1 MFRTPATTPPILAVA
16 FGNKVFGI
24 DMPSGKRLLRTEV
37 QYATVLRLLVHGD
50 ALLVLGTDLSCLD
63 LATGRVLWKAGLA
76 GAVTSG
82 TLVAHGEF
90 VFAGD
95 AGEVS
100 AFDRSTGRLLWH
112 GGFKGEGLGGVALA
126 TPSGSAQHDRSG

>member
-1 MFRTPATTPPILAVA
+1 MFRTSATTPPILAVA
-16 FGNKVFGI
+16 FRNKVFGI
-24 DMPSGKRLLRTEV
+24 DMPSGKRLWRTEV

-50 ALLVLGTDLSCLD
+50 AVLVLGTNLSCLD
-63 LATGRVLWKAGLA
+63 LATGRVLWKAALA

-82 TLVAHGEF
+82 ALVAHGEF

-95 AGEVS
+95 SGEVS

-112 GGFKGEGLGGVALA
+112 DGFKGEGLGGVALA
-126 TPSGSAQHDRSG
+126 TPSGSAQYDRSG